1 MPGSTDRGLIIT
13 TGNFTRGAKLEA
25 TREDKTLIELVDG
38 EELLNRLKE
47 LELGVTTE
55 VVEKVT
61 VDPDFF
67 ANI

>member
-1 MPGSTDRGLIIT
+1 MSGSADRGVLFT
-13 TGNFTRGAKLEA
+13 TGYFTKGAVTEA
-25 TREDKTLIELVDG
+25 EHEQKVPIELVDG
-38 EELLNRLKE
+38 EELLNRLKV

-55 VVEKVT
+55 MVEKVT